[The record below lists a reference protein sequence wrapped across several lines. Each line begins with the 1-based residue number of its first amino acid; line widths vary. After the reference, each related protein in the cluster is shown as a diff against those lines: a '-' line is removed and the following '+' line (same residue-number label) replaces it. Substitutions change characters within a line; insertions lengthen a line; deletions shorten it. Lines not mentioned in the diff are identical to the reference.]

1 VLTEV
6 EVVNDPNAKARE
18 MIAELD
24 HPLGFKYRTVAPP
37 LKFSESQGR
46 VERSPP
52 LLGQHTE
59 DILTS
64 LLGYS
69 REDVA
74 RLVEEKVI
82 TPPPKMG

>member
-1 VLTEV
+1 
-6 EVVNDPNAKARE
+6 
-18 MIAELD
+18 M
-24 HPLGFKYRTVAPP
+24 YRTIAPP
-37 LKFSESQGR
+37 LKFSETPCR
-46 VERSPP
+46 VERPPP

-69 REDVA
+69 KEDVA

-82 TPPPKMG
+82 TPPPRMG